1 MCFVCFIP
9 LLPFS
14 GLSVPFFFFFII
26 THSFFIY
33 LKAINDNLVVVVVVP
48 EQLIGGCL
56 LSAPSLFLIVCLFA
70 TSVQSFMFFVCV
82 FLLSGGY

>member
-1 MCFVCFIP
+1 MLYSFIAPFRFVSP
-9 LLPFS
+9 LLLLQNS
-14 GLSVPFFFFFII
+14 LI
-26 THSFFIY
+26 FFIY
-33 LKAINDNLVVVVVVP
+33 LKAINDNLVVVMVVP